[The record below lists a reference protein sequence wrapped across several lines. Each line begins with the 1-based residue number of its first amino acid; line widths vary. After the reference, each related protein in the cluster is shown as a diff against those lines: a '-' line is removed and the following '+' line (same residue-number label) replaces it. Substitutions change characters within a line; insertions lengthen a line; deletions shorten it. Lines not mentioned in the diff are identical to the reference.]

1 MIRKL
6 LSKFISGKRK
16 YRKSLRSRK
25 SLRRIAIE
33 PLETRRLLSATASI
47 SGFAY
52 LDPSNAAFSST
63 DAPFPGLTVQ
73 LRSIDGSGNA
83 TAVSG
88 VGPQQT
94 LSDGSFNFTGLNAG
108 TYQVQIEPSS
118 KLSVGTLTPG
128 TAGGTAGANEIQMSL
143 ADGQASTGN
152 DFDILGPQ
160 SSFVSLRMYL
170 ASTGTLSN
178 YIATSLHTA
187 PTVETGDS
195 ASPNFSGSYT
205 TGSTAAKVTASDAA
219 ITSTD
224 SPTLTSMTV
233 SIENPLDGDGETLS
247 ATTTGTGLTQSFAN
261 GTLSIAGVADIA
273 TYQNVLHS
281 VTYSDSAASPQ
292 AGVRTISVVVNDGT
306 DSSTAATSTINV
318 TVGTATAATVTAV
331 ASHNGAGSFPAGAT
345 IPITVTFSKA
355 VNVTGTPQLA
365 LNDSG
370 VANYVSGSGSDTL
383 TFNYTVAAG
392 QNTSDLDYASMTA
405 LGLNGGTITD
415 TAGTPA
421 TLTLP
426 ATGTDGVA
434 TQNIAID
441 TTAPAVT
448 GVGTTQATGA
458 YGTGATIPITV
469 TFGEAVN
476 VTGTPQLTL
485 NDGATANYISG
496 SGSTTLT
503 FNYVVAAGQNSSDLD
518 YALTSSLALNNGT
531 IKDAAGNAAT
541 LTLPA
546 TGTDGLA
553 TKNIVITTVAPSI
566 TAVSTTLPTG
576 VYSAGSSI
584 PITITF
590 SSPVTVTG
598 IPLLLLNASSG
609 GGAVANYISGS
620 GTATLTFNYV
630 VAAGHSANDLDYPS
644 TTALALNGGSIVDAA
659 NNAATLTLPAT
670 GTDGL
675 AAAHIAI
682 DTTPRNVGAVGTTQP
697 SGAYGAGVTIPI
709 TVTFGEAMTVTGTP
723 QLALNNG
730 GTADYISG
738 SGTSTL
744 TFNYIVGTGQDTNDL
759 DYASTAALSLNSGS
773 ILDPSGN
780 SANLT
785 LPATGTDGLATK
797 NIAIQTTSPTVTAV
811 SSTTATGSYS
821 TGTTIPITVTFSH
834 PVNVTGTPQLAL
846 NDGSS
851 ASYVSGTGTATLTF
865 NYVVVAGQNAGDLDY
880 DSTSALTL
888 SGGTIQDTAGNVAT
902 LTLPTTG
909 TDGLATKNIVIDTT
923 PPSVSAASSTQAT
936 GTYAAGSTIPITITF
951 DEPVVVTGTP
961 QLTLNDGGTANYASG
976 SGTATLTFNY
986 VVAAGQ
992 NTQDLDYDST
1002 SALALSG
1009 GTIQDLAGNAGTL
1022 TLPATGTD
1030 GLASLDIVIDTTPRN
1045 VTAVAT
1051 TQASGAY
1058 GIGITIPITLT
1069 FGEAMTVTGTPQLA
1083 LNDGG
1088 VATYVSGSGT
1098 DTLTFSYTTSA
1109 GENTNDLDYAS
1120 TTALSLNSGTIL
1132 DPAGNPAILTLP
1144 AIGTNGLA
1152 TQNIVIETTPPT
1164 VTAAAALQL
1173 SGSYT
1178 TGTTIPIT
1186 LTFSHAVNVTG
1197 VPQLALNDG
1206 GTADYVGGSGTATLT
1221 FNYIVAAGQNTGDL
1235 DYASAAALS
1244 LNGGSI
1250 IDTVGNV
1257 ATLTLPATGTD
1268 GLATQHINVDTA
1280 PPAVT
1285 AVSSTQPTGVYA
1297 AGTTIPIT
1305 VTFGEAVTVTGTPQ
1319 LALND
1324 GGTATYVSGS
1334 GTATLT
1340 FNYLVGAGEN
1350 TQDLDYASTSALSLA
1365 GGSIADVAGNAA
1377 DLTLLATGT
1386 DGLATKNIAIDTTPR
1401 NVTAVATSQPGGTYG
1416 TGTAMDITVT
1426 FGEAVTVTGTPQLAL
1441 NDGGTAFYASGSGT
1455 STLHFIYTVAAGEN
1469 TGDLDYASTAAL
1481 TLNGGTIKDPAG
1493 NAAILTLP
1501 TIGTDG
1507 LATQN
1512 IIIVTAPPAVTG
1524 VSTTLATGA
1533 YGAGTT
1539 IPITVTFNHAVN
1551 VTGTPVL
1558 QLNLLGETASYVSGS
1573 GTPTLTFDY
1582 VVAAGQNNPHLDYGT
1597 TNALTLQ
1604 LASIQDSAGNP
1615 ADLTLPATGT
1625 DGLATQNIVIDTT
1638 TPAVTGVSTTT
1649 TAGTYGHGTTIPITI
1664 TFGEAVTVTG
1674 TPQLALND
1682 GGTATYASGSGTS
1695 ALIFNYTPATPDST
1709 SGLDLDYASTG
1720 ALTLAGGSIADAA
1733 GNAATLTLPATAS
1746 DGLATK
1752 HIIINTTSPSGYS
1765 IAPTTTA
1772 YNKTNAATAGFT
1784 FSGTVPVGD
1793 TYQYTISSNGG
1804 SGQVTGSGTVTSAT
1818 QTVSPIDLSPLVDGS
1833 LTFSVTLTDALGNV
1847 GAPATNFA
1855 TLLRSTVVPDQA
1867 VFTPTS
1873 TPETDT
1879 NAGFTLNTIANQ
1891 NGDTYNYIFLISGSA
1906 TAVRGSGTVTS
1917 TSMHITGVDISS
1929 LPSAVYTLHVILT
1942 PPAGSASNTN
1952 AQVTHNKPVPAF
1964 TVSPLVPF
1972 IDAATAS
1979 AAGFSIVGGEPSTTY
1994 KYTIT
1999 GSNGGGPVG
2008 GLTGSGTVL
2017 VASQNVGGINV
2028 SSFNDGTLTYSVKL
2042 TDSLGNTLTEQ
2053 TTAVLDRVAPSGY
2066 SLSNVPSLI
2075 KAADAKNTSFT
2086 LNSPSGEIGDK
2097 YVYTISSSGT
2107 PSASPVTGSGTV
2119 TAATQ
2124 SITGVDVSSLPDG
2137 TLSFN
2142 VSLTDQAGNV
2152 GLSTGPV
2159 TATLNTAAPGGYSL
2173 TPDQTL
2179 IATKAAATNT
2189 GFTIISPASEIGDT
2203 FSWTTSVTVGSP
2215 PIAFTGPTGSG
2226 TITATTQDITGID
2239 VSSLPDGTVTY
2250 SVRLINAIGNA
2261 GPAATNTSILDT
2273 TAPTGFSITPDQSTI
2288 NALGVHS
2295 SGFTITG
2302 AAAGDIYTYSISDG
2316 SKTVGGTG
2324 TMTGAG
2330 QDITGID
2337 LSSLAAGTI
2346 TYSLNLT
2353 DIAGHSST
2361 SPATATATI
2370 DFNAPTAI
2378 ALSGS
2383 TTVDSPNNPVG
2394 LLETVSPNSGS
2405 SYTYSLVSGA
2415 GSTDNGS
2422 FVVSGN
2428 QLLTGPSFN
2437 GSTQTTFSIR
2447 LQSTDS
2453 AGKSIQQQFLITVDA
2468 ADPIA
2473 ATLALSHS
2481 SVGSGQA
2488 AGTVV
2493 GNLTAGGAIIG
2504 NQVNYSLVSEPG
2516 SGDNNSSF
2524 QIVGNQLQTS
2534 GPLSAG
2540 TYTVRVR
2547 SSSTFL
2553 LSDVVDLSSVTGPQ
2567 AFQVSYDPA
2576 ELPSGDYRIAA
2587 ANAGLITLATDGNG
2601 TGNWVPAVSAN
2612 AETPG
2617 SLAQP
2622 NFLGPYSTFTGNIIA
2637 ANPTATMKDIVGSSG
2652 VDLTGR
2658 TAWAVIDQ
2666 PGEYAVADTVF
2677 TEQVF
2682 TITVS

>member
-6 LSKFISGKRK
+6 LSKLFSGKRK

-25 SLRRIAIE
+25 ALRRIAIE

-47 SGFAY
+47 SGVAY

-94 LSDGSFNFTGLNAG
+94 LSDGSFDFTGLNAG
-108 TYQVQIEPSS
+108 TYQVQIVPSS

-128 TAGGTAGANEIQMSL
+128 TAGGTAGTNEIQMSL

-205 TGSTAAKVTASDAA
+205 TGGTAAPVTASDAA

-233 SIENPLDGDGETLS
+233 SIENPLDGSGETLS
-247 ATTTGTGLTQSFAN
+247 ATTTGTGLTQSYAD
-261 GTLSIAGVADIA
+261 GTLSITGVADIA
-273 TYQNVLHS
+273 TYENVLHS

-331 ASHNGAGSFPAGAT
+331 ASTDVAGSFAAGVT

-355 VNVTGTPQLA
+355 VNVTGTPQIA
-365 LNDSG
+365 LSDGGTAS
-370 VANYVSGSGSDTL
+370 YVSGSGSGSTTL

-392 QNTSDLDYASMTA
+392 DNTSDLDYTSTTA
-405 LGLNGGTITD
+405 LTLNNGTIND
-415 TAGTPA
+415 TSGKAA

-426 ATGTDGVA
+426 ATGTDGLA

-441 TTAPAVT
+441 TSAPAVT
-448 GVGTTQATGA
+448 AVSTTTATGA
-458 YGTGATIPITV
+458 YGAGTTIPITV

-496 SGSTTLT
+496 SGSATLT
-503 FNYVVAAGQNSSDLD
+503 FNYVVAAGENSSDLD
-518 YALTSSLALNNGT
+518 YSSTSALALNNGT
-531 IKDAAGNAAT
+531 IKDAAGNVAT
-541 LTLPA
+541 LALPA
-546 TGTDGLA
+546 TVTDGLA
-553 TKNIVITTVAPSI
+553 TKNIVIETVAPSV
-566 TAVSTTLPTG
+566 TTVSTTQATG
-576 VYSAGSSI
+576 VYPAGTTI

-590 SSPVTVTG
+590 SSPVSVTG
-598 IPLLLLNASSG
+598 APQLALNDGGSATYASG
-609 GGAVANYISGS
+609 T
-620 GTATLTFNYV
+620 GTATLTFNYLV
-630 VAAGHSANDLDYPS
+630 VSGQSTQDLDY
-644 TTALALNGGSIVDAA
+644 TATNSLTLGTGTIQDLAG
-659 NNAATLTLPAT
+659 NAATLTLPAT
-670 GTDGL
+670 GADGL
-675 AAAHIAI
+675 ATAQIAI
-682 DTTPRNVGAVGTTQP
+682 DTTPRNVTAVGTTQP
-697 SGAYGAGVTIPI
+697 SGTYGIGTTIPI
-709 TVTFGEAMTVTGTP
+709 TVTFGEAMTVTGFP

-730 GTADYISG
+730 GTATYVSG
-738 SGTSTL
+738 SNTSTL
-744 TFNYIVGTGQDTNDL
+744 TFNYVVATGQDTNDL
-759 DYASTAALSLNSGS
+759 DYASTSALTLSGGG
-773 ILDPSGN
+773 IVDPDGN
-780 SANLT
+780 PALLT
-785 LPATGTDGLATK
+785 LPTTGTDGLAMQ
-797 NIAIQTTSPTVTAV
+797 NIAIQTTSPAVTAV
-811 SSTTATGSYS
+811 SSTTATGAYS
-821 TGTTIPITVTFSH
+821 TGTTIPIAVTFSH
-834 PVNVTGTPQLAL
+834 AVNVTGFPQLAL
-846 NDGSS
+846 DDGGT
-851 ASYVSGTGTATLTF
+851 ATYVSGTGTATLTF
-865 NYVVVAGQNAGDLDY
+865 NYIVAAGQNAGDLDY
-880 DSTSALTL
+880 ASTGALTL

-909 TDGLATKNIVIDTT
+909 TDGLATKNIVVDTT
-923 PPSVSAASSTQAT
+923 PPAVTAVSSTQAT
-936 GTYAAGSTIPITITF
+936 GTYAAGTTIPITVTF

-961 QLTLNDGGTANYASG
+961 QLTLNDGGTANYVSG

-992 NTQDLDYDST
+992 NTQDLDYAST
-1002 SALALSG
+1002 TALALSG
-1009 GTIQDLAGNAGTL
+1009 GMIQDLAGNAGTL
-1022 TLPATGTD
+1022 TLPATGTS
-1030 GLASLDIVIDTTPRN
+1030 GLAALNIVIDTTPRN
-1045 VTAVAT
+1045 VTGVGT
-1051 TQASGAY
+1051 TQATGAY
-1058 GIGITIPITLT
+1058 GIGVTIPITVT
-1069 FGEAMTVTGTPQLA
+1069 FGEVMTVTGTPQLA

-1088 VATYVSGSGT
+1088 VATYAGGSGT
-1098 DTLTFSYTTSA
+1098 DTLTFNYTTAS

-1120 TTALSLNSGTIL
+1120 TTALSLSGGSIL

-1152 TQNIVIETTPPT
+1152 TQNIVIETTPPA
-1164 VTAAAALQL
+1164 VTAVASLQL

-1197 VPQLALNDG
+1197 TPQLALDDG

-1221 FNYIVAAGQNTGDL
+1221 FNYVVAAGQNTPDL
-1235 DYASAAALS
+1235 DYASTAALT
-1244 LNGGSI
+1244 LNGGGI
-1250 IDTVGNV
+1250 IDAVGNV

-1268 GLATQHINVDTA
+1268 GLATENIIVDTT

-1324 GGTATYVSGS
+1324 GGTANYVSGS

-1340 FNYLVGAGEN
+1340 FNYVVGAGEN
-1350 TQDLDYASTSALSLA
+1350 TQDLDYAATSALSLA

-1377 DLTLLATGT
+1377 DLTLPATGS
-1386 DGLATKNIAIDTTPR
+1386 DGLATKNIVIDTTPR
-1401 NVTAVATSQPGGTYG
+1401 SVNGVATTQPGGTYG
-1416 TGTAMDITVT
+1416 TGTAMEITVT
-1426 FGEAVTVTGTPQLAL
+1426 FGEAMTVTGTPQLAL

-1455 STLHFIYTVAAGEN
+1455 STLNFIYTVAAGEN
-1469 TGDLDYASTAAL
+1469 TADLDYTSTAAL
-1481 TLNGGTIKDPAG
+1481 TLSGGAITDSAG
-1493 NAAILTLP
+1493 NAAILILP
-1501 TIGTDG
+1501 AIGSDG

-1512 IIIVTAPPAVTG
+1512 IAIVTAPPAVTG
-1524 VSTTLATGA
+1524 VSSTLATGS
-1533 YGAGTT
+1533 YGVGTT

-1558 QLNLLGETASYVSGS
+1558 TLNILGETASYASGS
-1573 GTPTLTFDY
+1573 GTPTLTFNY
-1582 VVAAGQNNPHLDYGT
+1582 VVATGQNNPHLDYASI
-1597 TNALTLQ
+1597 NALTIT
-1604 LASIQDSAGNP
+1604 LASIEDAAGNP
-1615 ADLTLPATGT
+1615 ANLTLPATGT

-1638 TPAVTGVSTTT
+1638 APAVTGVSTTT

-1664 TFGEAVTVTG
+1664 TFGEAVNVTG
-1674 TPQLALND
+1674 TPQLALSD
-1682 GGTATYASGSGTS
+1682 GGVATYASGSGTS

-1709 SGLDLDYASTG
+1709 SDLDYASTS

-1733 GNAATLTLPATAS
+1733 GNAATLTLPATVS

-1752 HIIINTTSPSGYS
+1752 HIIISTTPPSGYF
-1765 IAPTTTA
+1765 IAPTTVA
-1772 YNKTNAATAGFT
+1772 YNKSNASNAGFT
-1784 FSGTVPVGD
+1784 FSGTVTVGD
-1793 TYQYTISSNGG
+1793 TYHYTVTSTGG

-1833 LTFSVTLTDALGNV
+1833 LTFSVTLTDNLGNV
-1847 GAPATNFA
+1847 GAPATTNA
-1855 TLLRSTVVPDQA
+1855 TLLRSTVVPDQTLY
-1867 VFTPTS
+1867 TPTS
-1873 TPETDT
+1873 TPENDT
-1879 NAGFTLNTIANQ
+1879 NLGFTLNSIANQ
-1891 NGDTYNYIFLISGSA
+1891 NGDTYSWIFLSHGAA
-1906 TAVRGSGTVTS
+1906 TSVLGSGTVTA
-1917 TSMHITGVDISS
+1917 TSMHITGIDISS
-1929 LPSAVYTLHVILT
+1929 LPTGVYTLHVIIT
-1942 PPAGSASNTN
+1942 PPAGSATNTN
-1952 AQVTHNKPVPAF
+1952 ASITLNKPVPVF
-1964 TVSPLVPF
+1964 TVSPAVPF
-1972 IDAATAS
+1972 IDAATAN
-1979 AAGFSIVGGEPSTTY
+1979 AAGFSIIGGELTTTY

-1999 GSNGGGPVG
+1999 CSNGGGPAG
-2008 GLTGSGTVL
+2008 GLTGSGSVQS
-2017 VASQNVGGINV
+2017 ASQSVSGINV
-2028 SSFNDGTLTYSVKL
+2028 AAFNDGTLTYSVTL

-2086 LNSPSGEIGDK
+2086 LNSPSGEFGDT
-2097 YVYTISSSGT
+2097 YVYTITSSGT
-2107 PSASPVTGSGTV
+2107 PSAPAVTGSGTV
-2119 TAATQ
+2119 TATAQ
-2124 SITGVDVSSLPDG
+2124 PVTGVDISSLPDG
-2137 TLSFN
+2137 TLSFS
-2142 VSLTDQAGNV
+2142 VVLTDPAGNA
-2152 GLSTGPV
+2152 GPATTPI

-2173 TPDQTL
+2173 EPDQTL
-2179 IATKAAATNT
+2179 IATTAAATNT

-2203 FSWTTSVTVGSP
+2203 FTWTTGVTVGNP
-2215 PIAFTGPTGSG
+2215 PVASAGPSGSG
-2226 TITATTQDITGID
+2226 TITATTQDVTGID

-2261 GPAATNTSILDT
+2261 GPPATNTSILDT
-2273 TAPTGFSITPDQSTI
+2273 TAPSGFSITPDQSTI

-2295 SGFTITG
+2295 TGFTIGG
-2302 AAAGDIYTYSISDG
+2302 AATGDIYNFSISDG
-2316 SKTVGGTG
+2316 SNPPVTGTG
-2324 TMTGAG
+2324 TMTSAS

-2337 LSSLAAGTI
+2337 LSSLAAGPI

-2353 DIAGHSST
+2353 DIAGHAST

-2383 TTVDSPNNPVG
+2383 TTVNSPNSQVG

-2415 GSTDNGS
+2415 GSTDNAS

-2428 QLLTGPSFN
+2428 VLLTGPSFD

-2447 LQSTDS
+2447 LQSTDNL
-2453 AGKSIQQQFLITVDA
+2453 GNSIQQQFLITVA
-2468 ADPIA
+2468 ASDPVT
-2473 ATLALSHS
+2473 ATLALSNS
-2481 SVGSGQA
+2481 SVGAGQA
-2488 AGTVV
+2488 AGTAV

-2504 NQVNYSLVSEPG
+2504 NQVTYSLVSESG

-2534 GPLSAG
+2534 GPLAAG

-2553 LSDVVDLSSVTGPQ
+2553 LSDVVNLSSVTGPE

-2576 ELPSGDYRIAA
+2576 VLPGGGYLTAA

-2612 AETPG
+2612 SETAG

-2622 NFLGPYSTFTGNIIA
+2622 NFLGPYSTFASNVTA
-2637 ANPTATMKDIVGSSG
+2637 ANPSATVKDIVGSSG
-2652 VDLTGR
+2652 VDQAAN